1 MKRII
6 TLTLFIMLA
15 VMAFA
20 QTPTRGVQ
28 QVLQLD
34 PSQGDI
40 RDYVTNTLNTHS
52 EHYIFRVLHVESD
65 VVRGT
70 DMGYN
75 PNVIK
80 IAKIGND
87 TVGWTVSAI
96 FNQSMWPA
104 VWPAGSH
111 VKMMFWHV
119 DTTGPGS
126 GVEPYPQYDYVEKT
140 FEVPPG
146 GGLIRFY
153 LPEDH
158 LIVPGPTATSY

>member
-1 MKRII
+1 
-6 TLTLFIMLA
+6 MLA

-20 QTPTRGVQ
+20 QTPTRIVQ
-28 QVLQLD
+28 QVLELD
-34 PSQGDI
+34 PACGMPI
-40 RDYVTNTLNTHS
+40 TDYVTNTLITHS

-70 DMGYN
+70 DMGYL
-75 PNVIK
+75 PQVIK
-80 IAKIGND
+80 IAKVGND
-87 TVGWTVSAI
+87 NVGWTVSAI

-126 GVEPYPQYDYVEKT
+126 GV
-140 FEVPPG
+140 
-146 GGLIRFY
+146 
-153 LPEDH
+153 
-158 LIVPGPTATSY
+158 